1 MEANMDLSALASAL
15 AVVGAGL
22 GAIGGGIGIGLIGA
36 KGMEAIAR
44 QPEEKKDIR
53 LNMLI
58 MAALI
63 EGLAFFIA
71 IIALLVI
78 FKE

>member
-1 MEANMDLSALASAL
+1 MDLSSLAHAL

-22 GAIGGGIGIGLIGA
+22 AAAGGGIGIGLIGA
-36 KGMEAIAR
+36 KALDAIAR

-53 LNMLI
+53 TNMVL

-63 EGLAFFIA
+63 EGLAFFSA

-78 FKE
+78 FGK

>member
-1 MEANMDLSALASAL
+1 MDLTTLSHAI
-15 AVVGAGL
+15 AVIGAGL
-22 GAIGGGIGIGLIGA
+22 AAAGGGIGIGLVGA
-36 KGMEAIAR
+36 KALEAIAR

-53 LNMLI
+53 TNMFV

-63 EGLAFFIA
+63 EGLAFFSA

-78 FKE
+78 FSK